1 MFTETN
7 IVEKLNFFDI
17 NCDIEQVSNLI
28 KELRL
33 EPIFEDEDG
42 KIYYDEKSY
51 ETIKKTLEVKH
62 SQFETK
68 EAEIVDEEETTPQ
81 TENSQTA
88 LSVDN
93 TGKSVEVIAK
103 TIAQKIT
110 EDLTDYIKKNLS
122 TEEAFKAGIF
132 KRDNEILSKKL
143 QETINDNKKL
153 IEKLR
158 QLEYEIHKFHPVF
171 GNIYVKSK

>member
-1 MFTETN
+1 MFTQTN

-17 NCDIEQVSNLI
+17 NCDIEQVSKLI
-28 KELRL
+28 KELCL
-33 EPIFEDEDG
+33 EPIFEDENG
-42 KIYYDEKSY
+42 QLYYDDESY
-51 ETIKKTLEVKH
+51 ELIKDKLTVKV

-68 EAEIVDEEETTPQ
+68 EAEVIEEKPA
-81 TENSQTA
+81 ENEEQQQTA
-88 LSVDN
+88 LTVDN
-93 TGKSVEVIAK
+93 SGKSIEVIAQ
-103 TIAQKIT
+103 TISQRIT
-110 EDLTDYIKKNLS
+110 QDLADYIKKNLS
-122 TEEAFKAGIF
+122 TEEAFKAGVF

-143 QETINDNKKL
+143 QDTINDNKKL

>member
-42 KIYYDEKSY
+42 QLYYDEESY